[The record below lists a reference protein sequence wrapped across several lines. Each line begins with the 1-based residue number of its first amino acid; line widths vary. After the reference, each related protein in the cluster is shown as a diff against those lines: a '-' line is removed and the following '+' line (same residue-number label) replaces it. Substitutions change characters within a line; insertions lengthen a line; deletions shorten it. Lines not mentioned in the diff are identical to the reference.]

1 MHNQENLL
9 NQRVYFVFVILPQKW
24 QVFLFHKYLLL
35 SEGTLRTMKSD
46 ANLEGEDF
54 SDQNSNPIKKEK
66 NCHGTVGL

>member
-1 MHNQENLL
+1 
-9 NQRVYFVFVILPQKW
+9 
-24 QVFLFHKYLLL
+24 VFLFHKYLLL